1 MPVLFYFISRHLAIR
16 HQICKF
22 FIKVFASSSD
32 YISEGQRKEGFM
44 AVTSTV
50 GGSTSISGLISGFD
64 WRSMIDQ
71 LIAVDHNRVDLVTQK
86 QTVNESKLAAWQSF
100 NSKLLAL
107 KTAAGN
113 LRSDTSFEVFK
124 ATLSSSDTDVQASDL
139 LSVATSSGATPGSY
153 DLKITNIAQAQKL
166 SSGSFASASTA
177 LGSTYAGD
185 VLINGQIVNITAA
198 DTLTNIRDKINALNT
213 GSTPTKV
220 SAGIINY
227 GASDYRLVLTSQQTG
242 ADGIAL
248 LNGSENDILGNLG
261 ITETAATTYSLKNAV
276 TGGTQSDRF
285 SGVSETIAQ
294 LLSLNAAA
302 SSTTLQIRD
311 STGTLSNMIS
321 IDLAAMD
328 LNDIRDAINNS
339 KGTAN
344 IAASVKTEVVS
355 GTTYYRL
362 QVDGLNAADPFK
374 DSKNIFQ
381 TLGFT
386 KGAVGDVLGATGSN
400 AITTGGA
407 IIEATT
413 LLSEIDGYLNW
424 TTGDHIDFSGKDTA
438 NADVVQEFAITET
451 STVQDLLTAIEAA
464 YGNVDATIT
473 GDGKILISD
482 LTKNRPSNLNVTMAD
497 TITDGSRLDFG
508 FSGSAAGTVRKREIT
523 AGADA
528 LLSIDGVSVTRTSN
542 SITDVINGVL
552 LNLRKGD
559 AGTTV
564 TVHVDQDLDAIAGKI
579 SALVSAY
586 NDVASDIKT
595 QQAYD
600 TEKKKVGGILFGDG
614 TLSSIK
620 TDLTSTLIS
629 SVWGVASDLPSL
641 GLIGINLDNDGQLT
655 IDQTILNNNLQTRFN
670 DVQALFS
677 IKPYI
682 SATSLEYA
690 DAGRL
695 TQAGDYAVNI
705 TQAATQ
711 SSLTSPTAVGGTL
724 GSGETMTIT
733 ENGKTATV
741 SLTAGMSMAD
751 IVNALNTEVN
761 ASYSQILAGGESLYS
776 DAGHSA
782 KITANTTWN
791 SVYNS
796 AGASANLVNGDVIAF
811 SGTGRSGETMQGSYR
826 ITNAATDTVQGLLS
840 AIEQAYGNTV
850 SARISS
856 DGQVTV
862 ADRQTGN
869 SSLAISFSMASAHD
883 LNFGPVNETNTGGT
897 KGRFS
902 LAVAASADGS
912 NKLVLTHHDY
922 GSVNSFTVSESADL
936 LWPTGDQTANN
947 GKDVAGTIDGKTAT
961 GVGQTLTGSSG
972 QTGIE
977 GLVLKYTGTTTGA
990 IGSIKLTMGIGELFD
1005 RALYQ
1010 ITDTVSGY
1018 LAYKTTSIQGE
1029 IDAQTTQIDE
1039 MEARLSLKKERL
1051 TYQFI
1056 AMETALS
1063 KIKNQGDWLTSMIA
1077 GL

>member
-1 MPVLFYFISRHLAIR
+1 
-16 HQICKF
+16 
-22 FIKVFASSSD
+22 
-32 YISEGQRKEGFM
+32 M

-50 GGSTSISGLISGFD
+50 GGSASVSGLISGFD

-86 QTVNESKLAAWQSF
+86 QTVNESKLTAWQSF

-124 ATLSSSDTDVQASDL
+124 ASLSSSDANVNASDL
-139 LSVATSSGATPGSY
+139 LSVATSSEATPGSY
-153 DLKITNIAQAQKL
+153 DIKITNIAQAQKV
-166 SSGSFASASTA
+166 SSGSFSSTSAA
-177 LGSTYAGD
+177 LGASYAGD
-185 VLINGQIVNITAA
+185 VLINGQVVNITAA
-198 DTLTNIRDKINALNT
+198 DSLTNIRGKINALNT
-213 GSTPTKV
+213 GTTPTKV
-220 SAGIINY
+220 IAGIINY
-227 GASDYRLVLTSQQTG
+227 GESDYRLILTSQQTG

-261 ITETAATTYSLKNAV
+261 ITETAATTYSLKNTV
-276 TGGTQSDRF
+276 TGGAQSDRF
-285 SGVSETIAQ
+285 SGVSQTIAQ
-294 LLSLNAAA
+294 LLSLNSAA
-302 SSTTLQIRD
+302 SSTTLQLRD
-311 STGTLSNMIS
+311 ATGTLSNMIS
-321 IDLAAMD
+321 IDLTAMD
-328 LNDIRDAINNS
+328 LNDIRDAINNN

-362 QVDGLNAADPFK
+362 QVDGLNAEDPLR

-407 IIEATT
+407 VIEATT

-482 LTKNRPSNLNVTMAD
+482 LTKNRPSNLSVTMAD
-497 TITDGSRLDFG
+497 SITDGNLDFG
-508 FSGSAAGTVRKREIT
+508 FSGTAAGTVRKREIT

-564 TVHVDQDLDAIAGKI
+564 TVHVDQDLDAITGKI
-579 SALVSAY
+579 SALVNAY
-586 NDVASDIKT
+586 NDVASYIKT
-595 QQAYD
+595 QQTYD

-620 TDLTSTLIS
+620 SDMTSTLIS
-629 SVWGVASDLPSL
+629 SVWGVASDLPSM

-695 TQAGDYAVNI
+695 TQAGNYAINI

-711 SSLTSPTAVGGTL
+711 SSLTSPTALGGTL

-741 SLTAGMSMAD
+741 SLTAGMTMAD
-751 IVNALNTEVN
+751 IVNALNTEAS
-761 ASYSQILAGGESLYS
+761 ASYAQILAGSESLYS
-776 DAGHSA
+776 DAGHTA

-826 ITNAATDTVQGLLS
+826 ITNSATDNVQGLLS

-850 SARISS
+850 SAGISS

-862 ADRQTGN
+862 TDRQTGN
-869 SSLAISFSMASAHD
+869 SSLSISFDMASAHS
-883 LNFGPVNETNTGGT
+883 LSFGTVNETNSGGT
-897 KGRFS
+897 KGRFA
-902 LAVAASADGS
+902 LAVTASADGS

-922 GSVNSFTVSESADL
+922 GFVNSFTVSESADL
-936 LWPTGDQTANN
+936 LWPAGDQTANN